1 MADYVVK
8 KAVGDLVRKL
18 GNQLAKASIAVI
30 DKEVEEMIKN
40 ASRRAKANKRKTIM
54 PQDF

>member
-18 GNQLAKASIAVI
+18 GHQLAKASIEVI

-40 ASRRAKANKRKTIM
+40 AAKRAKANKRKTIM